1 MKRLFTPFNILLF
14 THLIIGCSKDETPA
28 TPSTTYTKVTLPYKQ
43 VSGVDVNLLS
53 LDLYHFGTT
62 NATKPVV
69 VYVHGG
75 AWAVGDKANSISN
88 KTNLFSSLGYVF
100 VSVNYRLSPSTAS
113 SDPNRIKFPT
123 HSEDVADAVK
133 WLYDNIATYGGDK
146 QKMVLLGHSAG
157 AHLVSLT
164 GTSAQFLPAKG
175 ISLSALKGVASI
187 DTEGYDVATQC
198 NEGNDTYLN
207 AFGSNS
213 ADWTKASPIAQ
224 VVSGTVYPRF
234 FIAKRGTTTR
244 IAISDDFITKLQSA
258 GVTVSQVTG
267 SQYDHEGINDAI
279 GAPNETIITEPLKTF
294 LAQCF
299 Q

>member
-1 MKRLFTPFNILLF
+1 MQRIGTPIFTFFFTLLLF
-14 THLIIGCSKDETPA
+14 SCSTDETPSVSS
-28 TPSTTYTKVTLPYKQ
+28 STYKKVTLPYKQ
-43 VSGVDVNLLS
+43 VSGVDANLLS
-53 LDLYHFGTT
+53 LDIYHFETT
-62 NATKPVV
+62 GATKPVV
-69 VYVHGG
+69 IYVHGG
-75 AWAVGDKANSISN
+75 AWAIGDKANSITN

-100 VSVNYRLSPSTAS
+100 VSVNYRLSPSAAS
-113 SDPNRIKFPT
+113 SDPNRIQFPT
-123 HSEDVADAVK
+123 HNEDVADAVK
-133 WLYDNIATYGGDK
+133 WVYDNVASYGGDK

-175 ISLSALKGVASI
+175 ISLATLTGVASI
-187 DTEGYDVATQC
+187 DTEGYDVVAQGNAG
-198 NEGNDTYLN
+198 NETYLN

-224 VVSGTVYPRF
+224 LVSGTEYPRF
-234 FIAKRGTTTR
+234 FIAKRGSNTR
-244 IAISDDFITKLQSA
+244 IALSDDFITKLQSV

-279 GAPNETIITEPLKTF
+279 GAPNETIITDPLKAF